1 MGAKKIARWA
11 LRSSIG
17 AALVALMVPGSLPP
31 AVAAAEES
39 ERADV
44 SGAATGTSPE
54 PGNLRHAP
62 ARKSKS
68 LSVGGSSAKTRHAVA
83 HASAGEA
90 AGLHRTPDPLAL
102 KSSAAMVI
110 DQDTD
115 EVLFSKNADVVLPI
129 ASLTKL
135 MTALVIA
142 QAKLP
147 LDELVILNQDDVDTE
162 RHSPS
167 RLKVGTQLTR
177 GEMLHLA
184 LMASENRAAHAL
196 GRTYPGG
203 TEAFVAAMNATAE
216 TLNMHD
222 SSFVE
227 ATGLSSGNKSS
238 ARDLVTL
245 VRAAHEHPII
255 RDMSVSPKA
264 KMEIGRRNLQFNN
277 TNRLVRRADWDIGLQ
292 KTGYISE
299 AGRCL
304 VMQVNFAGRS
314 LIMVFLDSVGKY
326 SRLGDAERV
335 RRWITDNLPPATNE
349 SVAQKL
355 TS

>member
-1 MGAKKIARWA
+1 MIP
-11 LRSSIG
+11 
-17 AALVALMVPGSLPP
+17 AALP
-31 AVAAAEES
+31 AAAAAAEIS
-39 ERADV
+39 ERTDV
-44 SGAATGTSPE
+44 FGAAAETPPE
-54 PGNLRHAP
+54 PRNMRSVP

-68 LSVGGSSAKTRHAVA
+68 GNVGGSSAKTRHAAA
-83 HASAGEA
+83 HASVGEA

-162 RHSPS
+162 KRSPS

-196 GRTYPGG
+196 GRTFPGG
-203 TEAFVAAMNATAE
+203 TEAFVAAMNATAA

-255 RDMSVSPKA
+255 RDMSVSPRA
-264 KMEIGRRNLQFNN
+264 KVEIGRRNLQFNN

-335 RRWITDNLPPATNE
+335 RRWITDNLPPATTE
-349 SVAQKL
+349 SAGQKL